1 MKILTK
7 LTIKN
12 LILNKKRTIVTIIGI
27 ILSIALITAVGGM
40 VTCFRETLLQNA
52 INETGYFHIHLKT
65 NPSNLENLN
74 LNRDIKRTMDIHEI
88 GYSSINS
95 QNEYK
100 PYLKLLSISD
110 PSDFLNFGF
119 TLIDGRYPANNREVV
134 ISETISTNGK
144 VEYKIGDIIELNLGS
159 RYACSN
165 LVTKENYLPNEYKY
179 NDQGEII
186 CREENI
192 QVDKTFKV
200 KVVGIIK
207 RPNYSIEAYSE
218 AGYSIITTNLE
229 SDNIHSFLIL
239 KNPSDYLDTY
249 QELYGTKKYQNLNI
263 NHELLRW
270 EIFKFSD
277 GTMNLILTVAT
288 IVIII
293 IMATSIYC
301 IKNSFAISTLEKT
314 KMIGMLSSIGATK
327 KQIKN
332 MVLKEGFILSLI
344 GIPLGILS
352 GILADFILIIVMN
365 KLVGDFVLGSEFV
378 FRLSFISIILAI
390 ILGLITI
397 YLSSIRVAIKTSK
410 ISPIEAIKNS
420 NEIKIKDKHL
430 KTPRYISKFFKTGGV
445 IAYKN
450 LKRSKKKYRTTVI
463 SLVVSILTFITM
475 NTFINYAF
483 SLSGVYYTDYNYDI
497 LVYPSDFDDIKNIL
511 NLDNIDNYSLIYD
524 TGSILV
530 NDLSKVSEF
539 GYEIYIKNLECDD
552 YNCYDKKEYTITIKV
567 LDDNSF
573 KRYLESNNLNYNK
586 LKDKVILKDNYL
598 DYLDDKMLNKRVYSY
613 KEGDIIKGSINDIKY
628 NLEIGA
634 VLDNNPI
641 GMENY
646 YSRGGFIFLNQEY
659 YKNLELIPEQLALNT
674 KSAISLEDDIKKLNS
689 NISLNN
695 IFERKREEKSMVILY
710 SIFLYGF
717 ITVITLIGVTN
728 IFNTISANMTLR
740 QREFAILKSIGI
752 TKKEFNRMINL
763 ETIFYSFKALFYGI
777 ILGIIGSYIIYLGFA
792 TNYDKGFIIPLKAIL
807 ISIIAVILLVF
818 IIMKYSIKKINKQD
832 IIETIRKE
840 NV

>member
-524 TGSILV
+524 TDSIIV

-674 KSAISLEDDIKKLNS
+674 KSAITLEDDIKKLNS

-728 IFNTISANMTLR
+728 IFNTISANITLR
-740 QREFAILKSIGI
+740 QREFAILKSIGM

-777 ILGIIGSYIIYLGFA
+777 ILGILGSYIIYLGFA

>member
-239 KNPSDYLDTY
+239 KNPSDYLDIY

-524 TGSILV
+524 TDSIIV

-539 GYEIYIKNLECDD
+539 VYEIYIKNLECDD

-674 KSAISLEDDIKKLNS
+674 KSAITLEDDIKKLNS

-728 IFNTISANMTLR
+728 IFNTISANITLR
-740 QREFAILKSIGI
+740 QREFAILKSIGM

-777 ILGIIGSYIIYLGFA
+777 ILGILGSYIIYLGFA